1 MPTAEEYLTEAEE
14 ALRLHE
20 YYKKGGVPSYAE
32 SLLRRASAYA
42 EVAQAKARV
51 EENKRKVVEYG
62 TVTGRFSVKED
73 TAPTPEALEGLGI
86 TVGEK
91 VDDFDEHPAWP
102 F

>member
-14 ALRLHE
+14 ALRL
-20 YYKKGGVPSYAE
+20 YKEKYAQGFE
-32 SLLRRASAYA
+32 NDAQRYLQRASAYA

-51 EENKRKVVEYG
+51 EENKRKVGYG